1 MTDQGGWPRVLG
13 QVDDSFS
20 AAERIEMKALG
31 MLDDEGNILQ
41 LAPAPVQVP
50 REPITSLDALN
61 EAYCYD
67 LPSSFTRGLA
77 VTIEAGQSILWI
89 SGTASID
96 DQGVTIHIGDFRAQT
111 WRTYWNITR
120 LLESKGATW
129 HDLVRTSCYLRD
141 IDRDYDEFNKVRTLF
156 FQCLGLDPVP
166 ASTGIQAHLCRPD
179 LLIEIEAFAIVK
191 A

>member
-1 MTDQGGWPRVLG
+1 MTDEGGWPRVLR

-20 AAERIEMKALG
+20 AAERVEMKALG
-31 MLDDEGNILQ
+31 MLDDDGSILQ

-50 REPITSLDALN
+50 REKITSLDALN
-61 EAYCYD
+61 EAYCYE

-77 VTIEAGQSILWI
+77 VTIEPGQQILWI
-89 SGTASID
+89 SGTASIND
-96 DQGVTIHIGDFRAQT
+96 DGETIHLGDFRAQT
-111 WRTYWNITR
+111 WRTYWNLTR
-120 LLESKGATW
+120 LLESRGATW
-129 HDLVRTSCYLRD
+129 HDIVRTTCYLRD

-156 FQCLGLDPVP
+156 FECLGLDPLP

-191 A
+191 P